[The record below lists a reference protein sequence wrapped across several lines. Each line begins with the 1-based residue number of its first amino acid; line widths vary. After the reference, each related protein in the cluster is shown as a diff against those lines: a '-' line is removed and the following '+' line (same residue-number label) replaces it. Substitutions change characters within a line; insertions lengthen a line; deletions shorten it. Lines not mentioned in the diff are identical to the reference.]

1 MTTWIPTVTPPV
13 AGSPVSEA
21 NTGAAF
27 QQLTQRTQYLYEML
41 TAAITGQALIAK
53 GLPVSSATEVGFPV
67 YFNSTTGKY
76 EPALAQATVPPEVPG
91 WFSHPSGDVVGVVLS
106 KDAANNATM
115 LIAGSINLLSF
126 LEAAGKD
133 LDDLLDAGTF
143 SGGGQF
149 FLSGLTAGLMTK
161 TPTAVSSFIGTIDAS
176 GRITLNPSAFG
187 GNIDA
192 DYWAANIGNLVTQ
205 VEPYSTD
212 PARIPI
218 EAFTINPTPDNPATG
233 AIKLAT
239 AAFADDPA
247 VAADVTAVKTVLGKT
262 LKKGPVTTK
271 VVPGPGIE
279 IISLDAAGDSTL
291 GYYGRIKVAVAG
303 LLGYYGDADLVV
315 LNGAREEFSNG
326 IHYLSLPKSK
336 DTSIRFRIK
345 LSANLGGTKVK
356 LRLGVFLPSGGTMPN
371 LAVKYRIIPGLTVG
385 AASAIPASDTA
396 IANMT
401 SGLALAANQATLV
414 ESAAMP
420 TVGTAL
426 PNDILFVEITRT
438 GSSDG
443 YNGDVGLIESTYIFS

>member
-1 MTTWIPTVTPPV
+1 MTAWISTVTPPV
-13 AGSPVSEA
+13 AGSAVSEA
-21 NTGAAF
+21 NTGTAF

-53 GLPVSSATEVGFPV
+53 GLPVTSNVEVGFPV
-67 YFNSTTGKY
+67 YFNVASGKY
-76 EPALAQATVPPEVPG
+76 EPALAQAVSPPETPG
-91 WFSHPSGDVVGVVLS
+91 WFSHPTGDVVGVVIS
-106 KDAANNATM
+106 KDAANNATL
-115 LIAGSINLLSF
+115 LIAGTLNLSTF
-126 LEAAGKD
+126 LESVGKT
-133 LDDLLDAGTF
+133 LDDLLDVGTF

-149 FLSGLTAGLMTK
+149 YLSATDIGKMTK
-161 TPTAVSSFIGTIDAS
+161 IPTAVSSFIGTIDAA
-176 GRITLNPSAFG
+176 GRVTVNLNPYG

-192 DYWAANIGNLVTQ
+192 AYWSAALGNLVTQ
-205 VEPYSTD
+205 VEPYT
-212 PARIPI
+212 AAAGRIPI
-218 EAFTINPTPDNPATG
+218 EAFTTNPTPDNPATG

-239 AAFADDPA
+239 APFADDPA
-247 VAADVTAVKTVLGKT
+247 VAADVTAVKTVVGKT

-279 IISLDAAGDSTL
+279 IISLDAVGDSTL
-291 GYYGRIKVAVAG
+291 GYYGRVKIAVAG

-356 LRLGVFLPSGGTMPN
+356 LRLGVFLPSGGTMPS
-371 LAVKYRIIPGLTVG
+371 LSVKYRIVPGLTVG
-385 AASAIPASDTA
+385 AASAVPVADTS

-401 SGLALAANQATLV
+401 SGLALTANQATLV
-414 ESAAMP
+414 ESAVMP
-420 TVGTAL
+420 TIGTAL
-426 PNDILFVEITRT
+426 PNDILFVEVTRT